1 MPPRLESVPTVFISI
16 QWFGYVVRL
25 TSRLGAPFRFTI
37 TADSRPSFQ
46 RSPIAS
52 PRAGAGVLMRSE
64 EHTSELQSRGHIVCR
79 LLLEKK
85 KGDPKLAACPER
97 TARPFTDCDAYFT
110 YRPVHCAD
118 A

>member
-64 EHTSELQSRGHIVCR
+64 EHTSELQSPDHLVCR

-85 KGDPKLAACPER
+85 KKTDKRVRSTNKTINAA
-97 TARPFTDCDAYFT
+97 T
-110 YRPVHCAD
+110 
-118 A
+118 